1 MTQAASL
8 SARLPGNVWV
18 LAATQALGMSAGS
31 MMVLVSG
38 LLGARIAPTPTLAT
52 LPIAMLVVGTAMS
65 MLWAPTLLQ
74 RWGRKRGTYI
84 GFVVSLVAAGLG
96 VLAAVRESFELLLIS
111 GYGLGVGTAFW
122 QQLRFAA
129 LETVGDASRYPSVL
143 ALMMTGGLVS
153 AVLGPEIG
161 ARGEGLLAQPFAGSF
176 LLLAA
181 MFGCALLV
189 FSSYREPPR
198 VSVVDAEGARPVSVI
213 VRSPRFL
220 VAALIAAIGFGVM
233 SFVMTATPIAMQDMC
248 GFDLTSTKHVIQG
261 HIIAMFAPSFA
272 SGWLMTRFGLNRML
286 GVGAALF
293 AAVVAIGLVGRELV
307 HFWGGLL
314 VLGLGWNLLFV
325 GGTAL
330 LPASHR
336 PAEKF
341 RAQAANDLIVFG
353 AQALAGLLA
362 GWFLFSF
369 GWNMLLA
376 TCVPFILAAFG
387 LVYWQHRLD
396 GARLAV
402 TDRR

>member
-1 MTQAASL
+1 
-8 SARLPGNVWV
+8 
-18 LAATQALGMSAGS
+18 
-31 MMVLVSG
+31 VLVSG

-52 LPIAMLVVGTAMS
+52 LPTAMLVVGTAMS
-65 MLWAPTLLQ
+65 MLWAPTVLQ
-74 RWGRKRGTYI
+74 RWGRKRGTYA
-84 GFVVSLVAAGLG
+84 GFVASFVASGLG
-96 VLAAVRESFELLLIS
+96 MLAAVRESFGLLLLS
-111 GYGLGVGTAFW
+111 GYGLGVGVAFW

-129 LETVGDASRYPSVL
+129 LESVGDSGRYPTVL
-143 ALMMTGGLVS
+143 AWMMTGGLVS

-161 ARGEGLLAQPFAGSF
+161 ARGEGMLAQPFAGSF
-176 LLLAA
+176 LLLAVL
-181 MFGCALLV
+181 FGCALLV
-189 FSSYREPPR
+189 FLGYREPPR
-198 VSVVDAEGARPVSVI
+198 VAVAHAEGARPVHLI

-233 SFVMTATPIAMQDMC
+233 SLVMTATPIAMQDMC

-261 HIIAMFAPSFA
+261 HIVAMFAPSFA

-293 AAVVAIGLVGRELV
+293 GVVVVIGLIGRELV
-307 HFWGGLL
+307 HFWASLL
-314 VLGLGWNLLFV
+314 VLGVGWNLLFV

-353 AQALAGLLA
+353 AQAVASLLA

-369 GWNMLLA
+369 GWNLLLA
-376 TCVPFILAAFG
+376 SCVPFILAAFG
-387 LVYWQHRLD
+387 LVYWQHRIDRASPRSQAD
-396 GARLAV
+396 GTPRSS
-402 TDRR
+402 